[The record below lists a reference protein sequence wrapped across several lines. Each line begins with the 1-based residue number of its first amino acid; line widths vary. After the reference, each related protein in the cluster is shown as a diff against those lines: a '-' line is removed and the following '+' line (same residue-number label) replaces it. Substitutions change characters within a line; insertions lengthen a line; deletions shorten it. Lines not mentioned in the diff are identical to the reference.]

1 MVDFIKTEVLKLTFT
16 DSIKKIIAK
25 HSSENAYHFLFAI
38 ALEIIMLDLKFLKI
52 ISEDGYYC
60 ESEVT
65 IYS

>member
-38 ALEIIMLDLKFLKI
+38 ALEIIMLDLKF
-52 ISEDGYYC
+52 
-60 ESEVT
+60 
-65 IYS
+65 